1 LLLPR
6 TLRQYLEPYA
16 PWRAGVSPLVIAV
29 QGAIA
34 LGVGLYLLIATGHA
48 AGTITQIV
56 GAYLAVVSA
65 VPLIAVLRD
74 PADVAGRPTALLRRL
89 IGLVGGSLALLSP
102 WLGLLSLQNARLALA
117 GAFVLGGLIA
127 IYGAFT
133 DPQFREIRWG
143 VSLSGLVD
151 FAIGVVFYIATDPDR
166 PLLSLLGVLL
176 ILAAGALVARAFW
189 INPTY
194 SAGQQ

>member
-1 LLLPR
+1 LPR
-6 TLRQYLEPYA
+6 TFRQYLEPYA
-16 PWRAGVSPLVIAV
+16 PWRAGVSPLVVAV

-65 VPLIAVLRD
+65 LPLMAALRD

-89 IGLVGGSLALLSP
+89 VGLVGGMLAFLSP
-102 WLGLLSLQNARLALA
+102 WLAFLSLQNARLILA
-117 GAFVLGGLIA
+117 GAFILGGLIA
-127 IYGAFT
+127 IYGALT
-133 DPQFREIRWG
+133 DARLTETRWG
-143 VSLSGLVD
+143 VSLSGLVEIG
-151 FAIGVVFYIATDPDR
+151 IGVVFYIATDPDR

-189 INPTY
+189 INPSY
-194 SAGQQ
+194 SASEQ